1 MRNHTKRW
9 LHITATTMNGRIEQP
24 TDQSKSNKNSH
35 QNDESILNGIEM
47 KPEPTVKQ
55 EPEDTDDM
63 VTVECAAIGSI
74 VNLID
79 DEQKGDTYDFN
90 QVYELDEA

>member
-1 MRNHTKRW
+1 
-9 LHITATTMNGRIEQP
+9 
-24 TDQSKSNKNSH
+24 
-35 QNDESILNGIEM
+35 M